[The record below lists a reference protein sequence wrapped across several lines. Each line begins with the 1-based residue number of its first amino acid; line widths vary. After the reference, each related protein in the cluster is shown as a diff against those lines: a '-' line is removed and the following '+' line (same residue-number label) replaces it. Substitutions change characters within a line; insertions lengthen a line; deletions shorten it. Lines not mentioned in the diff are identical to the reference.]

1 MEVRPVKD
9 IFGNININKM
19 VKEYTYISIKEI
31 LSRLMRNPL
40 LQEVTLEQAVQY
52 TLDFIGTFGMPRL
65 YQDKEEVLHI
75 ENFRAKLPC
84 NCIQINQIKECKTGV
99 CLRSMTDNFMPREY
113 YDKNVGYK
121 VPQELTFKTQGQ
133 VLYVSFKTG
142 DVSISYKAIPVDK
155 DGFPLLID
163 NSVFLKALEAY
174 IKREA
179 FTILFDMGKIAPAVL
194 QNTQQQYAFLAGQ
207 LQSEFT
213 IPSIS
218 EMESIK
224 NSWCT
229 LIQRTSEF
237 TTGFKNNGDKEYI
250 KLQ

>member
-1 MEVRPVKD
+1 M
-9 IFGNININKM
+9 I
-19 VKEYTYISIKEI
+19 KEYQYTNIRRI
-31 LSRLMRNPL
+31 LDELHKHPL
-40 LQEVTLEQAVQY
+40 LSDLTLEQVVSY
-52 TLDFIGTFGMPRL
+52 VVSFIGIFGMPKL

-75 ENFRAKLPC
+75 EDFRAKLPC
-84 NCIQINQIKECKTGV
+84 GLISINQIKECKTGV
-99 CLRSMTDNFMPREY
+99 CLRSMTDNFMPREH
-113 YDKNVGYK
+113 YDRSAGYK
-121 VPQELTFKTQGQ
+121 IPQELSFKTQGQ

-142 DVSISYKAIPVDK
+142 DVSVSYKAIPVDK

-163 NSVFLKALEAY
+163 NSVFLRALEAY
-174 IKREA
+174 IKREV
-179 FTILFDMGKIAPAVL
+179 FTILFDMGKITPAVL

-229 LIQRTSEF
+229 LIQRTSSF
-237 TTGFKNNGDKEYI
+237 NDGFINNGSKE
-250 KLQ
+250 KLKF

>member
-1 MEVRPVKD
+1 
-9 IFGNININKM
+9 M
-19 VKEYTYISIKEI
+19 VKEYNYVSIKEI
-31 LSRLMRNPL
+31 LSRILRHPL
-40 LQEVTLEQAVQY
+40 LQDVTLEQAVQH
-52 TLDFIGTFGMPRL
+52 TIDFLGVFGMPKLFEDR
-65 YQDKEEVLHI
+65 EETIHI
-75 ENFRAKLPC
+75 EDFRGRLPC
-84 NCIQINQIKECKTGV
+84 NCVQVNQIKECKSGV
-99 CLRSMTDNFMPREY
+99 CLRYMTDNFMPREH

-142 DVSISYKAIPVDK
+142 DVSISYKSIPVDK

-163 NSVFLKALEAY
+163 NPVFLKALEAY
-174 IKREA
+174 IKREV
-179 FTILFDMGKIAPAVL
+179 FTILFDMGKIQAAVL
-194 QNTQQQYAFLAGQ
+194 QNAQQQYAWLAGT

-224 NSWCT
+224 RSWCT
-229 LIQRTSEF
+229 LIQRTSSF
-237 TTGFKNNGDKEYI
+237 NDGFRNNGNQEYL

>member
-1 MEVRPVKD
+1 MIKEYQY
-9 IFGNININKM
+9 INIRR
-19 VKEYTYISIKEI
+19 VLDE
-31 LSRLMRNPL
+31 LHRHPL
-40 LQEVTLEQAVQY
+40 LSDLTLEQVVSY
-52 TLDFIGTFGMPRL
+52 VVSFIGIFGMPKL

-75 ENFRAKLPC
+75 EDFRAKLPC
-84 NCIQINQIKECKTGV
+84 DLISINQIKECETGV

-133 VLYVSFKTG
+133 IIYTSFKTG
-142 DVSISYKAIPVDK
+142 DVSISYKSIPVDK

-163 NSVFLKALEAY
+163 NPVFLKALEAY

-213 IPSIS
+213 IPSQS
-218 EMESIK
+218 EMESISRMW
-224 NSWCT
+224 NT
-229 LIQRTSEF
+229 LIQRTNEF
-237 TTGFKNNGDKEYI
+237 NTGFKSLGDREYL
-250 KLQ
+250 KLQQ

>member
-1 MEVRPVKD
+1 M
-9 IFGNININKM
+9 I
-19 VKEYTYISIKEI
+19 KEYNYISIKEI
-31 LSRLMRNPL
+31 LSRLLRNPL
-40 LQEVTLEQAVQY
+40 LQDVTLEHAVQY
-52 TLDFIGTFGMPRL
+52 TLHFIGIFGMPKL

-75 ENFRAKLPC
+75 EDGRAKVPC
-84 NCIQINQIKECKTGV
+84 DLISINQIKECKTGV
-99 CLRSMTDNFMPREY
+99 CLRSMTDNFMPREH
-113 YDKNVGYK
+113 YDRSAGYK
-121 VPQELTFKTQGQ
+121 IPQELSFKTQGQ

-142 DVSISYKAIPVDK
+142 DVSVSYKAIPVDK

-163 NSVFLKALEAY
+163 NPVFLQALEAY

-194 QNTQQQYAFLAGQ
+194 QNTQQSYAWLAGQ
-207 LQSEFT
+207 LQSELT

-229 LIQRTSEF
+229 LLQRTTEF
-237 TTGFKNNGDKEYI
+237 REGFKNNGSQEYI
-250 KLQ
+250 KVK

>member
-1 MEVRPVKD
+1 M
-9 IFGNININKM
+9 I
-19 VKEYTYISIKEI
+19 KEYQYTNIRRI
-31 LSRLMRNPL
+31 LDELHRHPL
-40 LQEVTLEQAVQY
+40 LSDLTLEQVVSY
-52 TLDFIGTFGMPRL
+52 IVSFIGIFGMPKL
-65 YQDKEEVLHI
+65 YQDKEEVIHI
-75 ENFRAKLPC
+75 ENFRAILPC
-84 NCIQINQIKECKTGV
+84 NLISINQIKECKTGV
-99 CLRSMTDNFMPREY
+99 CLRSMTDNFMPREH

-121 VPQELTFKTQGQ
+121 VHQELTFKTQGQ

-142 DVSISYKAIPVDK
+142 DISISYKSIPVDK

-163 NSVFLKALEAY
+163 NPVFLKALEAY

-179 FTILFDMGKIAPAVL
+179 FTILFDMGKISPAVL

-229 LIQRTSEF
+229 LIQRTSSF
-237 TTGFKNNGDKEYI
+237 NDGFKNNGNQEYL

>member
-1 MEVRPVKD
+1 M
-9 IFGNININKM
+9 I
-19 VKEYTYISIKEI
+19 KEYQYTNIRRI
-31 LSRLMRNPL
+31 LDELHRHPL
-40 LQEVTLEQAVQY
+40 LSDLTLEQVVSY
-52 TLDFIGTFGMPRL
+52 IVSFIGIFGMPKL
-65 YQDKEEVLHI
+65 YQDKEEVIHI
-75 ENFRAKLPC
+75 ENFRAILPC
-84 NCIQINQIKECKTGV
+84 DLISINQIKECKTGV
-99 CLRSMTDNFMPREY
+99 CLRSMTDNFMPREH

-121 VPQELTFKTQGQ
+121 VHQELTFKTQGQ

-142 DVSISYKAIPVDK
+142 DISISYKSIPVDK

-163 NSVFLKALEAY
+163 NPVFLKALEAY

-179 FTILFDMGKIAPAVL
+179 FTILFDMGKISSAVL

-229 LIQRTSEF
+229 LIQRTSSF
-237 TTGFKNNGDKEYI
+237 NDGFRNNGNQEYL

>member
-1 MEVRPVKD
+1 
-9 IFGNININKM
+9 M

-31 LSRLMRNPL
+31 LSRLLRNPL
-40 LQEVTLEQAVQY
+40 LQDVTLEQAVQY
-52 TLDFIGTFGMPRL
+52 TIDFIGIFGMPKL
-65 YQDKEEVLHI
+65 YQDKEEVIHI
-75 ENFRAKLPC
+75 ENFRAILPC
-84 NCIQINQIKECKTGV
+84 DLISINQIKECKTGV
-99 CLRSMTDNFMPREY
+99 CLRSMTDNFMPREH

-121 VPQELTFKTQGQ
+121 VHQELTFKTQGQ

-142 DVSISYKAIPVDK
+142 DISISYKSIPVDK

-163 NSVFLKALEAY
+163 NPVFLKALEAY
-174 IKREA
+174 IKREV
-179 FTILFDMGKIAPAVL
+179 FTILFDMGKISPAVL

-229 LIQRTSEF
+229 LIQRTSSF
-237 TTGFKNNGDKEYI
+237 NDGFKNNGNQEYL